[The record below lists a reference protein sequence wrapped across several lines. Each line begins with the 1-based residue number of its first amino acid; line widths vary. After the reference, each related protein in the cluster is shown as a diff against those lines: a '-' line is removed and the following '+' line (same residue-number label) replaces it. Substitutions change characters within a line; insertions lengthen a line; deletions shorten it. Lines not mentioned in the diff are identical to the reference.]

1 MSYSAQPKVAVHC
14 SCGAKKNGFGSTN
27 VTTFWYLVVLKIAKY
42 LFSTTSTNAL
52 TLL

>member
-14 SCGAKKNGFGSTN
+14 SCGAKKYGFGSAN

-42 LFSTTSTNAL
+42 LFSTTNTNAP